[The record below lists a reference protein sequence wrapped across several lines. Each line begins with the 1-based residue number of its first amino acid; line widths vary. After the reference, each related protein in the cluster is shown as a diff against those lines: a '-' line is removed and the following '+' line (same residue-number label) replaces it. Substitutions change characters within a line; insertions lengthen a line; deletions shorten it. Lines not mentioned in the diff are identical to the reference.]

1 MRAQDLLRA
10 QFGQAYNVIEQVIG
24 DCDEEA
30 LTRVVGGT
38 VGSISAIY
46 AHLVFDEDGWTAAP
60 AGRERLWESGDWAN
74 KMGFEMPGPMQS
86 QDWAQSGVRYDLEAF
101 REYARA
107 MYAATDD
114 FLATAS
120 DDALDAEVA
129 AGGGKMPLGRWVG
142 AVGVWHVMSHQGEI
156 SAVKGAQGLKGLP
169 F

>member
-1 MRAQDLLRA
+1 
-10 QFGQAYNVIEQVIG
+10 
-24 DCDEEA
+24 
-30 LTRVVGGT
+30 
-38 VGSISAIY
+38 
-46 AHLVFDEDGWTAAP
+46 
-60 AGRERLWESGDWAN
+60 
-74 KMGFEMPGPMQS
+74 
-86 QDWAQSGVRYDLEAF
+86 
-101 REYARA
+101 